1 MGPAPRHIRTALL
14 LVVLRLLT
22 QPIHRRARWKRRFIV
37 ASQRWRQENDR
48 AVLSPSL
55 GCDRASSES
64 CGWGGVTVRLTRGA
78 QPYSNSHTT
87 LLVSKPSPPVLLTPS
102 PSRGCGLCIPYQTL
116 TSYNPVY
123 TINALPPPNHK
134 TYTRHATVF
143 ACQQPLVFNPPEE
156 LARVQQV
163 ATPYGRGTLRS
174 PIMLNGL

>member
-1 MGPAPRHIRTALL
+1 MRQGVFRIMWVGRGNRKAYTWRTASLKQPHHTP
-14 LVVLRLLT
+14 RL
-22 QPIHRRARWKRRFIV
+22 Q
-37 ASQRWRQENDR
+37 
-48 AVLSPSL
+48 AVSTS
-55 GCDRASSES
+55 
-64 CGWGGVTVRLTRGA
+64 
-78 QPYSNSHTT
+78 
-87 LLVSKPSPPVLLTPS
+87 PS

-116 TSYNPVY
+116 TSCNPVY

-174 PIMLNGL
+174 PIMLNGFVSKYGPWATVHIFHRSTSSTMTPFCTYFVSIGHLF